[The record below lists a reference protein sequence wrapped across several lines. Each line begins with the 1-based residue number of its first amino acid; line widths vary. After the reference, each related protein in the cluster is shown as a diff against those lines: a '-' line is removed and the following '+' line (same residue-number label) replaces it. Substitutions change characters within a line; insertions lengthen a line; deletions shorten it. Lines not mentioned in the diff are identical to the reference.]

1 MNLAIILII
10 SLALCITET
19 YGLRKLTFLSM
30 NIFKDIKKNLVSSL
44 AGEYNVDKISSQLEG
59 YRNRSGVT
67 MLSFENCPF
76 CVRAREVL
84 NEKGVKYEDI
94 MIDKMDENKALRAG
108 NTYKFTFYILL
119 IILS

>member
-1 MNLAIILII
+1 MNLATILII
-10 SLALCITET
+10 LLALFIAET
-19 YGLRKLTFLSM
+19 YSLRKLTFLSM

-59 YRNRSGVT
+59 YRNRPGVT

-108 NTYKFTFYILL
+108 NKYKFTFHILL

>member
-1 MNLAIILII
+1 MNLATIWIIL
-10 SLALCITET
+10 LALFMTET
-19 YGLRKLTFLSM
+19 YSLRKLTFLSM